1 MPSMHFKYNIPF
13 NPSNNPM
20 RSLFVLFNYRL
31 VKECISLVLAM
42 LVFVAEFGLSLVV
55 AGEGSSLVAVCG
67 LLL

>member
-1 MPSMHFKYNIPF
+1 
-13 NPSNNPM
+13 
-20 RSLFVLFNYRL
+20 
-31 VKECISLVLAM
+31 M